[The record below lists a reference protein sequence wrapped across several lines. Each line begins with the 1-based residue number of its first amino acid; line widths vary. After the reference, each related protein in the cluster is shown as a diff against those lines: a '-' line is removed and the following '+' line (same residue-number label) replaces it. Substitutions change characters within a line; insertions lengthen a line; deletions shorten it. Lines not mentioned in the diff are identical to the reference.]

1 MAWGVGGLVLL
12 ALAAATASLFAR
24 QRPVVRPL
32 PLAAVGAGAAAGGP
46 ETPAPRPATLEPV
59 RPATVR
65 GIVRLPDGQPAIGA
79 SVFLLRARTAW
90 PEWQREVVDQAL
102 TGADGTF
109 QFAAERRHDLL
120 LECRQSGWAGSL
132 EELPLVQ
139 RDVELRLQPGFA
151 LAGVVAN
158 EAGAPLGNVRVVA
171 ESLGGDGRRAVVAVS
186 NPDGRYEFANLPAGP
201 VRLVARHPAWQPA
214 VAPAVVVGATQ
225 RVDLVFDRPSLPPL
239 RGQVLSGIGQQ
250 PVGGAVVE
258 LLPAGARP
266 GFAEPVAVATDLDGR
281 FALSGLARGNAVV
294 RVRHREYGAVQ
305 RTVAIGANASELSFE
320 LPARSS
326 VVGRLEWDGEL
337 TALSGLRLGLQDVGG
352 ELAECVVAE
361 DGSFT
366 FAEPMSPGLAQVALL
381 GGPFAFQRA
390 GAAALR
396 VWIEERRETRWSLP
410 LVQGSQVTGRLVDE
424 QGRPLPGVQVFATQ
438 KLADRGSGLGS
449 AALAFDVGAFRSEV
463 EQYVGFDRDQL
474 LAVSGVD
481 GSFELLGRKAGP
493 LQLRFDMRG
502 RGSRGL
508 KLEVRGPGTVARLPE
523 LAMAPASRL
532 VGQVVRGDRPAAGA
546 TVTVVGSEIQVQA
559 VTGADGRFVVDDLP
573 QDRYRL
579 RARLPSMPTANAELE
594 VAIGAPGT
602 TVTPP
607 QLVLPA
613 GRVVR
618 GLVQGSDG
626 QPVPGALVT
635 VRGAAGLPTVADS
648 NGAFALELPERNVVD
663 LQVALADRSSRVNVT
678 VRRNQDELAVRLDT
692 PPAATLMAQ
701 VFGLPGRKRLQGALV
716 RVARLANGNEL
727 GRAVRW
733 VDVRG
738 GELVLPLCPVGRVR
752 VQICCEGYAP
762 WFGERELAANE
773 EHRLGEILLEPGCV
787 LRGRVVGPEQQPI
800 AGAAVLLGEE
810 GDLDLFE
817 PATRSAADGTFVLS
831 GVSSRSATLVVRAA
845 AFAPRTAALELP
857 RDVLAE
863 TPLVVTLAPGTTIEV
878 QVGRVRAREGGV
890 LQLRRQ
896 GRLLATAEL
905 DDAGHAEFANRSPGV
920 YSVHWAGDDGPG
932 RQVRVA
938 AGEARVRVTL

>member
-24 QRPVVRPL
+24 QRPVVRPQ
-32 PLAAVGAGAAAGGP
+32 PLAGASPAPVDVPAS
-46 ETPAPRPATLEPV
+46 APRPLVTEPA

-65 GIVRLPDGQPAIGA
+65 GLVRLPDGQPAVGA

-90 PEWQREVVDQAL
+90 PEWQREVVDEAL
-102 TGADGTF
+102 TGTDGTF

-120 LECRQSGWAGSL
+120 LECRQTGWAGSL

-139 RDVELRLQPGFA
+139 RDVELRLQPGFG

-158 EAGAPLGNVRVVA
+158 ETGAPLGNVRVVA
-171 ESLGGDGRRAVVAVS
+171 EPLGGDARRAAAAVS

-214 VAPAVVVGATQ
+214 VAPAVVVGASQ

-239 RGQVLSGIGQQ
+239 RGQVSSGIGQQ
-250 PVGGAVVE
+250 PVASATVE

-266 GFAEPVAVATDLDGR
+266 GFAEPLSTTTDAEGR
-281 FALSGLARGNAVV
+281 FALFGLSRGNAVV

-305 RTVAIGANASELSFE
+305 RTVAIGANASELGFE
-320 LPARSS
+320 LPARST
-326 VVGRLEWDGEL
+326 VVGRLEWDGAPA
-337 TALSGLRLGLQDVGG
+337 ALQGLRLGLQDVGG
-352 ELAECVVAE
+352 ELAECLVAE
-361 DGSFT
+361 DGT
-366 FAEPMSPGLAQVALL
+366 FAFAESMSPGLAQLTLL

-396 VWIEERRETRWSLP
+396 IWIEERRETRWQLP
-410 LVQGSQVTGRLVDE
+410 VVQASRIVGRLVDD
-424 QGRPLPGVQVFATQ
+424 QGQPLPGVQVFATQ

-474 LAVSGVD
+474 LAVSGPD
-481 GSFELLGRKAGP
+481 GAFEVLGRKAGT
-493 LQLRFDMRG
+493 LQLRFELRG

-508 KLEVRGPGTVARLPE
+508 KLEVPAAGGVVRLPE
-523 LAMAPASRL
+523 VPMAAGSRL
-532 VGQVVRGDRPAAGA
+532 VGQVVRGERPVAGA
-546 TVTVVGSEIQVQA
+546 TVTVVGSEIQVQV
-559 VTGADGRFVVDDLP
+559 VTAADGRFVVDHLP
-573 QDRYRL
+573 KDRYRL

-594 VAIGAPGT
+594 VAVAEAGS
-602 TVTPP
+602 TVTTPL
-607 QLVLPA
+607 LVLPA
-613 GRVVR
+613 GRMVR

-626 QPVPGALVT
+626 QPVPAALVT
-635 VRGAAGLPTVADS
+635 VRGAAGLPTVADG
-648 NGAFALELPERNVVD
+648 NGAFSLELPERNVVD
-663 LQVALADRSSRVNVT
+663 LQVALADRSSRVGVS
-678 VRRNQDELAVRLDT
+678 VRRNQDEVVVRLDT

-716 RVARLANGNEL
+716 RVSRSAGGNEL
-727 GRAVRW
+727 GRVVRW

-738 GELVLPLCPVGRVR
+738 GELVLPQCPVGRVR

-762 WFGERELAANE
+762 WVGERELAANE
-773 EHRLGEILLEPGCV
+773 EHRLGEILLEPACT
-787 LRGRVVGPEQQPI
+787 LRGRVLGPDQQPI
-800 AGAAVLLGEE
+800 AGAVVLLGEE

-817 PATRSAADGTFVLS
+817 PTTRSGPDGAFVLS
-831 GVSSRSATLVVRAA
+831 GVSTRSATLVVRSA
-845 AFAPRTAALELP
+845 AFAPRTVALELP
-857 RDVLAE
+857 KDVLAE
-863 TPLVVTLAPGTTIEV
+863 TPLPVVLAAGATIEV
-878 QVGRVRAREGGV
+878 QVGRTRARDGGV

-896 GRLLATAEL
+896 GRVLATAEL
-905 DDAGHAEFANRSPGV
+905 DDSGHAEFQNRSPGV

-938 AGEARVRVTL
+938 AGEARVRVAL